1 MHRGTGTSRTGDRYS
16 RWASVWRGAGIGV
29 CVGVAWT
36 AVIGP
41 LTDGPPSIWLSLA
54 VYAVGLATTGAVIGA
69 VRHYPELIGM
79 AAGFSTLAV
88 LAVVVGPSDPW
99 AILWLLFFGATG
111 LLLGPIIG
119 VLYRLSRRR

>member
-1 MHRGTGTSRTGDRYS
+1 M
-16 RWASVWRGAGIGV
+16 
-29 CVGVAWT
+29 

-54 VYAVGLATTGAVIGA
+54 VYAFGLASTGAVIGA

-79 AAGFSTLAV
+79 AAGFTTLAV

-99 AILWLLFFGATG
+99 ALLWLLFFGGSG